1 MAREKATITLDR
13 EKVARA
19 QALIGGRSMSD
30 VVDVAL
36 ERLITIEQLR
46 RDVEAYGG
54 SPLSVD
60 ELAVADLPVRF
71 DLGDEEVDYDALY
84 GQGE

>member
-19 QALIGGRSMSD
+19 QALVGGRSMSD

-36 ERLITIEQLR
+36 DRLITIEQLR
-46 RDVEAYGG
+46 LDVEAYGR
-54 SPLSVD
+54 SPLSAD
-60 ELAVADLPVRF
+60 ELAVSDLTIQF

>member
-19 QALIGGRSMSD
+19 QALVGGRSMSD

-36 ERLITIEQLR
+36 DRLITIEQLR
-46 RDVEAYGG
+46 LDVEAYGR
-54 SPLSVD
+54 SPLSAD
-60 ELAVADLPVRF
+60 ELAVSDLPVQF